1 MPYFE
6 TILYEGHGVQ
16 KHPLSRNIGDIEY
29 DQHLAPTSSTRFHA
43 DQINL
48 ILRLIQVMTRKSS
61 EVPRCWLNGSR
72 DLMSKWIM
80 KSGLNRDRCHWIS
93 MAERGTFLILLWL
106 NILLNMRRQD
116 DLVHTTVL
124 SCAWA

>member
-29 DQHLAPTSSTRFHA
+29 DQHLTPTSSTWFHG

-48 ILRLIQVMTRKSS
+48 RIGLVQVMTCKSS
-61 EVPRCWLNGSR
+61 EISRCWLDGSR

-93 MAERGTFLILLWL
+93 MFEKGMFLILL
-106 NILLNMRRQD
+106 
-116 DLVHTTVL
+116 
-124 SCAWA
+124 